1 MIQEKTDI
9 DGFIFKI
16 VDNQYI
22 IILKKTNT
30 NLDNPLNL
38 NVERFIYIKDY
49 TFKQVHKRLQNLNL
63 KIS

>member
-38 NVERFIYIKDY
+38 NVKRFIYIKDY
-49 TFKQVHKRLQNLNL
+49 TRENHRKK
-63 KIS
+63 